1 MKIKHFLLPISLFA
15 STTQS
20 GSLFFSAGAG
30 MTHNDTCGG
39 TVSSEISAGIIFT
52 DQFSSRIT
60 HTDLG
65 DCSFWNDYHDYYNY
79 YDYYDSNYE
88 SYSEEVNE
96 ITFRLTLPTS
106 GHSSIFF
113 ESGLGDFN
121 TSLGY
126 SENTAVIGG
135 GLTMQLRS
143 NWSWDAKL
151 KIYPEKYETIVNLGA
166 SLSYNF

>member
-1 MKIKHFLLPISLFA
+1 MKIKHFFLLILLFA
-15 STTQS
+15 STAQS
-20 GSLFFSAGAG
+20 AGLFFSAGAG
-30 MTHNDTCGG
+30 ITHNDTCSG
-39 TVSSEISAGIIFT
+39 TVSSVISAGISFT

-65 DCSFWNDYHDYYNY
+65 NCSFWNDY

-88 SYSEEVNE
+88 SYSETVNE
-96 ITFRLTLPTS
+96 ITFRFMLPTS
-106 GHSSIFF
+106 DHLSIFF
-113 ESGLGDFN
+113 EGGLGDFN

-135 GLTMQLRS
+135 GFTMQLRS
-143 NWSWDAKL
+143 NWSWDTML

>member
-1 MKIKHFLLPISLFA
+1 MKIKHFLLLISLFA
-15 STTQS
+15 STAQS
-20 GSLFFSAGAG
+20 AGLFFSAGAG

-39 TVSSEISAGIIFT
+39 TVSSEISLGIIFT

-65 DCSFWNDYHDYYNY
+65 NCSFWNDYF
-79 YDYYDSNYE
+79 DYYDSNYYSNYE
-88 SYSEEVNE
+88 SYSETVNE
-96 ITFRLTLPTS
+96 ITFRFTLPTS
-106 GHSSIFF
+106 DHLSIFF
-113 ESGLGDFN
+113 EGGLGDFN

-135 GLTMQLRS
+135 GFTMQLRS
-143 NWSWDAKL
+143 NWSWDTML

-166 SLSYNF
+166 SLSYNFQ

>member
-1 MKIKHFLLPISLFA
+1 MIKHFLLLISLFA
-15 STTQS
+15 STAQS
-20 GSLFFSAGAG
+20 AGLFFSAGAG
-30 MTHNDTCGG
+30 ITHNDTCGG
-39 TVSSEISAGIIFT
+39 TVSSEISAGISFT

-65 DCSFWNDYHDYYNY
+65 NCSFWNDYYDY

-88 SYSEEVNE
+88 SYSETVNE
-96 ITFRLTLPTS
+96 ITFRFTLPKS

-113 ESGLGDFN
+113 EGGLGDFN

-126 SENTAVIGG
+126 SENTAIIGG

-151 KIYPEKYETIVNLGA
+151 KIYPEQYGTIVNLGA
-166 SLSYNF
+166 SLTYEY